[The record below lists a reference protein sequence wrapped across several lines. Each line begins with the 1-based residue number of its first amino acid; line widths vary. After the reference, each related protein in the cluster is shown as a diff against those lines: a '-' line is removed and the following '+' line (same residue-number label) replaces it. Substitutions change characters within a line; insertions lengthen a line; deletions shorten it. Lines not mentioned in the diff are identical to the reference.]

1 MELLSNPFVMTFLY
15 FAVASLTVIIGLF
28 FFEIITTKY
37 KDWDVIGNGNRAV
50 ALSVG
55 GKIVGI
61 CVILSFSILHND
73 TILMTMIWGG
83 YGILLQLVAY
93 YVFDFTTRQ
102 FSVEDQLKEGNVAV
116 GIVSFCVSIGLAF
129 VIGASIT

>member
-1 MELLSNPFVMTFLY
+1 MLSNPFVLTFLY
-15 FAVASLTVIIGLF
+15 FVVATLIVMIGLF
-28 FFEIITTKY
+28 LFELITTKY
-37 KDWDVIGNGNRAV
+37 KDWDEIRNANSAV

-55 GKIVGI
+55 GKIVAI
-61 CVILSFSILHND
+61 CIILAFSIFHND
-73 TILMTMIWGG
+73 TVFMTVVWGG
-83 YGILLQLVAY
+83 YGISLQLVAY

-102 FSVEDQLKEGNVAV
+102 FSVETQLKKGNVAV